1 LASLILAIAI
11 AIAIAVLVLGWMLA
25 NTASQKL

>member
-1 LASLILAIAI
+1 LTLANLILAITVL
-11 AIAIAVLVLGWMLA
+11 VLVLGWMLA